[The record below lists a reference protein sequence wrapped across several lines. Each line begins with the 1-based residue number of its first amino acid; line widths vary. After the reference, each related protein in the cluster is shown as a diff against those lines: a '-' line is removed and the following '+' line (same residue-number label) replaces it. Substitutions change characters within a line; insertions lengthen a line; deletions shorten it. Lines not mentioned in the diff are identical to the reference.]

1 MDELKTAEVL
11 TVFKKPFFVNELLA
25 AIRPDVI
32 TPGMFEEMVKRS
44 REFDVHTILTAMTRQ
59 VDVSGII
66 PNLVGVYDNA
76 QDVLEALT
84 NQGHQQ
90 LLKISNFDPDLQME
104 IFETL
109 KGSHRTTL
117 RALLVLDDCQRE
129 VVQHFTQIRQQSPLA
144 MTLRMATE
152 EALEDLYQHPK
163 RLHSKTFD
171 QVIAIQCRKEI
182 FKGKPFVCYPAQ
194 VFEGAVVEVWKYFF
208 MPNIYQIRLP
218 KPYQGQTVGELLES
232 LTPHIYRRQVC
243 DEPKLEPQTPSGFM
257 GLLGKVG
264 GALPRQIAL
273 QVKKNEEIKQ
283 KVMREEETA
292 RDLYDFFTR

>member
-1 MDELKTAEVL
+1 MDEIKTAEVL

-59 VDVSGII
+59 VDISGII
-66 PNLVGVYDNA
+66 PNLAGMYNNP
-76 QDVLEALT
+76 QDILEVLT
-84 NQGHQQ
+84 NQGHLQ
-90 LLKISNFDPDLQME
+90 LLKISNMDQDLQNE

-117 RALLVLDDCQRE
+117 RALLVLNDCQRE
-129 VVQHFTQIRQQSPLA
+129 IVHYFTHIREQSPLA
-144 MTLRMATE
+144 TAIRMANQ
-152 EALEDLYQHPK
+152 EALEDLYSHPK

-182 FKGKPFVCYPAQ
+182 FNGKPFVCYPAQ
-194 VFEGAVVEVWKYFF
+194 IFEGAVVEVWKYFF
-208 MPNIYQIRLP
+208 MPNIYQIPLP
-218 KPYQGQTVGELLES
+218 KPYRGQTVGEIMES

-264 GALPRQIAL
+264 GALPRQIAM
-273 QVKKNEEIKQ
+273 QVNKNEEIKQ

-292 RDLYDFFTR
+292 RDLYDFFTK